1 MDANRRERKTNREW
15 TRIGANKNLLAQ
27 RDIGGTNGEKC
38 RAPHLRTSA
47 FICSSFFIRVYSR
60 PFAVGLGFFASIRGL
75 FIRVH
80 SRFGFVLLEIFC
92 GYSQA
97 FLALYETIFD

>member
-60 PFAVGLGFFASIRGL
+60 PFAVGLGFFAPIRVL

-80 SRFGFVLLEIFC
+80 FRLVFFLLHTF
-92 GYSQA
+92 SA
-97 FLALYETIFD
+97 SLHSFLPPFTS

>member
-60 PFAVGLGFFASIRGL
+60 PFAVRLFASIRGSFLYSLRSFAAIPKL
-75 FIRVH
+75 F
-80 SRFGFVLLEIFC
+80 
-92 GYSQA
+92 
-97 FLALYETIFD
+97 